1 MDFTIKTYRKLLQ
14 TLQSQGFSFLT
25 FKEYLEHF
33 EAMRAGSPPRL
44 NGGQALEP
52 VPSYREGRGVSAG
65 FPRLNG
71 GQTLEPVSSN
81 QEDLVGSRVGS
92 SPRLNGGQ
100 TLEPGPIHREDRG
113 VRDG

>member
-1 MDFTIKTYRKLLQ
+1 MDFTIKTYRQLLE

-33 EAMRAGSPPRL
+33 EAMRAGSPP
-44 NGGQALEP
+44 LEP

-65 FPRLNG
+65 FPHLNG
-71 GQTLEPVSSN
+71 GQALGPVSSN

-92 SPRLNGGQ
+92 SPL
-100 TLEPGPIHREDRG
+100 G
-113 VRDG
+113 VRGSGGVSRCS